1 MITRTLPGFT
11 ANASLYKTSRHYR
24 TGNRAINLRIRQMG
38 TMRLSAIDV
47 PGEVIEIEDDVP
59 WSPPS
64 WGGHTGPGTSGPPGE
79 TGGGGGGA
87 SGGTKPP
94 PKKPPKKP
102 PKTPPKKPPRPGKD
116 DPQEILHGC
125 SERQMQKKA
134 AKPCNKQHD
143 DDFMRGVANPH
154 YVSCTGEP
162 KGKVVHPKME
172 CCQDWD
178 DDVTIC
184 DPLN

>member
-1 MITRTLPGFT
+1 MTIRTLPEFT
-11 ANASLYKTSRHYR
+11 AAASLYKTGGHYR
-24 TGNRAINLRIRQMG
+24 AGNRAINRRAQLPG
-38 TMRLSAIDV
+38 TMRLAAMDV
-47 PGEVIEIEDDVP
+47 PGEVIEIEDDAP
-59 WSPPS
+59 WWPPS
-64 WGGHTGPGTSGPPGE
+64 WGGHTGPGASGGSSE
-79 TGGGGGGA
+79 TGGSGGGA

-94 PKKPPKKP
+94 PKKPPN
-102 PKTPPKKPPRPGKD
+102 KPPRPGKD

-143 DDFMRGVANPH
+143 DEFMRGVANPH

-162 KGKVVHPKME
+162 KGKVAHPKME
-172 CCQDWD
+172 CCQDWG

-184 DPLN
+184 EDLN